1 MGSRLRKG
9 AYLIH
14 ARNVAIMSITVYT
27 TAPDEKTAEA
37 LSKAI
42 IEESLGKCC
51 NFWPVRTIY
60 SWKGEIKNDTEHVIF
75 IKTTKN
81 KFKDLEKYIVKN
93 HLYSMPAIVS
103 LSWDDS
109 HEPFKNWIN
118 TNE

>member
-1 MGSRLRKG
+1 
-9 AYLIH
+9 
-14 ARNVAIMSITVYT
+14 MSITVYT
-27 TAPDEKTAEA
+27 TAPDEKAAET

-42 IEESLGKCC
+42 VEEKLGACC

-60 SWKGEIKNDTEHVIF
+60 SWKGELKDDTDHVIF

-103 LSWDDS
+103 LPWGDS
-109 HEPFKNWIN
+109 HEPFKNWVN
-118 TNE
+118 SNE